1 MAGKNGGK
9 ELRKEPLHKTDTRGH
24 ERQGGRGVDVGWWVV
39 GRGEGRVKLGMRSQN
54 QGVEG
59 RWREEE
65 RRRGDGRVEARGP
78 GPRVT
83 GGTSAFAHWPWVPT
97 PSPPNLIVRY
107 LRVQEGTA
115 RRWQCVIT
123 LAPVAASAYGAAVG
137 HLLFPTSRPQ
147 LALPFCWAPVQ
158 KQQTMRLSGCRRE
171 QAEDPTRLDFGFKL

>member
-1 MAGKNGGK
+1 M
-9 ELRKEPLHKTDTRGH
+9 
-24 ERQGGRGVDVGWWVV
+24 
-39 GRGEGRVKLGMRSQN
+39 KLGMRSQN

-137 HLLFPTSRPQ
+137 HLLFPTSQPQ

-158 KQQTMRLSGCRRE
+158 KQ
-171 QAEDPTRLDFGFKL
+171 

>member
-9 ELRKEPLHKTDTRGH
+9 ELRKAPLHKTDTRGH

-158 KQQTMRLSGCRRE
+158 KQ
-171 QAEDPTRLDFGFKL
+171 